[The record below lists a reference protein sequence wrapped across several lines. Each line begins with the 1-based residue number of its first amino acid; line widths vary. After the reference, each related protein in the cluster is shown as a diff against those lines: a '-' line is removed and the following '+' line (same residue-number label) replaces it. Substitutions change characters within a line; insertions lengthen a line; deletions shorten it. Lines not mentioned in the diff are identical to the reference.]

1 MKPLKFL
8 LSFFTHIERRQ
19 TTIEDKFEELADGV
33 TGDVVDI
40 YAHLEVLKTLIEGQQ
55 EITQRTLARLD
66 AMK

>member
-1 MKPLKFL
+1 MKTLKFL

-33 TGDVVDI
+33 TGDIVDI
-40 YAHLEVLKTLIEGQQ
+40 YAQLEVLKALIEGQQ